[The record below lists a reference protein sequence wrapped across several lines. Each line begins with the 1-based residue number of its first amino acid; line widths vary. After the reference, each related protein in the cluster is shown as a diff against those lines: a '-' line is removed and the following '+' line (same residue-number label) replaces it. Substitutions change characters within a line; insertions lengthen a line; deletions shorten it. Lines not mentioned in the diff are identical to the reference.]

1 MAENVTIARPYAEA
15 AFQLAKEAGSLAAW
29 ANALGSM
36 AAAAAEPQVKQ
47 LLGDPCRTST
57 DRGFLFLATVPAEL
71 TDEQRSFVRVLAQ
84 NGRLALLPEVFE
96 MFGELKN
103 DYERNAVAHISSA
116 FPMDDATVARL
127 LADLQPRFGRQLEA
141 RVSIDPELIG
151 GVKVA
156 VGDEVIDASVR
167 GKLAA
172 MATALQN

>member
-15 AFQLAKEAGSLAAW
+15 AFQLAKESGTLTAW
-29 ANALGSM
+29 ADALGCM
-36 AAAAAEPQVKQ
+36 AAAAADPAVRQ
-47 LLGDPCRTST
+47 LLVDPTRTSI
-57 DRGFLFLATVPAEL
+57 DRGFLFLSAVPGEL
-71 TDEQRSFVRVLAQ
+71 SDEHRSFARVLAQ
-84 NGRLALLPEVFE
+84 NNRLSLLPEVFAL
-96 MFGELKN
+96 FGELKN
-103 DYERNAVAHISSA
+103 DHERNAVAYVSSA
-116 FPMDDATVARL
+116 FPMDEATVARL
-127 LADLQPRFGRQLEA
+127 LADLQPRFGRHLEA

>member
-15 AFQLAKEAGSLAAW
+15 AFQLAKEAGSLNNW
-29 ANALGSM
+29 ADALGHM
-36 AAAAAEPQVKQ
+36 AAAAADPAVRR
-47 LLGDPCRTST
+47 LLADPTRTSV
-57 DRGFLFLATVPAEL
+57 DRGFLFLATVPGDL
-71 TDEQRSFVRVLAQ
+71 TDEHRGFARVLAQ
-84 NGRLALLPEVFE
+84 NNRLTLLPEVFE
-96 MFGELKN
+96 QFIELKN
-103 DYERNAVAHISSA
+103 DHERNAVAYISSA

-127 LADLQPRFGRQLEA
+127 LADLEPRFGRHLEA
-141 RVSIDPELIG
+141 RVRIDPELIG

>member
-15 AFQLAKEAGSLAAW
+15 AFQLAKEAGTLDAW
-29 ANALGSM
+29 AGALGNM
-36 AAAAAEPQVKQ
+36 AAAAADPAVRQ
-47 LLGDPCRTST
+47 LLSDPTRTLV
-57 DRGFLFLATVPAEL
+57 DRGLLFLATVPGDL
-71 TDEQRSFVRVLAQ
+71 TDEHRSFVRVLGQ
-84 NGRLALLPEVFE
+84 NNRLALLPEVFE
-96 MFGELKN
+96 QFIELKN
-103 DYERNAVAHISSA
+103 DHERNAVAYISSA

-127 LADLQPRFGRQLEA
+127 LADIEPRFGCHLEA
-141 RVSIDPELIG
+141 RVRIDPELIG

>member
-15 AFQLAKEAGSLAAW
+15 AFQLAKESGALAAW
-29 ANALGSM
+29 GDALGLM
-36 AAAAAEPQVKQ
+36 AAAASEPEVKQ
-47 LLGDPCRTST
+47 LLADPTRTAT
-57 DRGFLFLATVPAEL
+57 DRGFLFLTAVPGEL
-71 TDEQRSFVRVLAQ
+71 ADEHRSFARVLAQ
-84 NGRLALLPEVFE
+84 NGRLAILPEIFE
-96 MFGELKN
+96 LFVELKN
-103 DYERNAVAHISSA
+103 EYERAAVAHISSA

-127 LADLQPRFGRQLEA
+127 LADLEPRFGRKLQADVTL
-141 RVSIDPELIG
+141 DPELIG

>member
-15 AFQLAKEAGSLAAW
+15 AFQLAKEAGTLAAW
-29 ANALGSM
+29 ADALGFM
-36 AAAAAEPQVKQ
+36 AAAAADSDVRQ
-47 LLGDPCRTST
+47 LLSDPTRTSI
-57 DRGFLFLATVPAEL
+57 DRGFLFLAAVPGEL

-84 NGRLALLPEVFE
+84 NNRLALLPEVADLFI
-96 MFGELKN
+96 ELKN
-103 DYERNAVAHISSA
+103 DHERNAVAHISSA
-116 FPMDDATVARL
+116 FPMDDATVSRL
-127 LADLQPRFGRQLEA
+127 LADLQPRFGRHLEA